1 MDPGF
6 GFVTEICTLPSP
18 GDANVPLAV
27 TSEEETNFVART
39 VEPKFTTAPFTKDAP
54 ERVSVNSPTFNFDG
68 ETEESCGM
76 GFSKFAVVETVR
88 EAFDAAVAWI
98 VTAAAVGTLAGA
110 V

>member
-1 MDPGF
+1 
-6 GFVTEICTLPSP
+6 
-18 GDANVPLAV
+18 
-27 TSEEETNFVART
+27 
-39 VEPKFTTAPFTKDAP
+39 
-54 ERVSVNSPTFNFDG
+54 
-68 ETEESCGM
+68 M